1 MAILNQDSKFI
12 TYGQMNLS
20 NYLSKLWL
28 DLAMWTREFVVSDA
42 FDLGD
47 LEAVGLRLYDVP
59 NEFMDA
65 FEMLFGTETAQR
77 MLGLLTAHVVAVVE
91 ITRAQKLGNVEGADA
106 ALVRLYENSDEI
118 ASFLGQIN
126 PYWQEQVWKDLLY
139 GYNRSINDE
148 IIAVLAGAYEVA
160 IIIYESLQN
169 QASRMADY
177 MTRGFIDYFLP

>member
-1 MAILNQDSKFI
+1 MASLNQDAEFI

-20 NYLSKLWL
+20 NNLSKLWL
-28 DLAMWTREFVVSDA
+28 DLAMWTREYLLSDA

-59 NEFMDA
+59 KEFMDA
-65 FEMLFGTETAQR
+65 FEMFFGTEIAQR
-77 MLGLLTAHVVAVVE
+77 MLGLLTAHVVAVLE
-91 ITRAQKLGNVEGADA
+91 IIRAQKLGNVESADA

-126 PYWQEQVWKDLLY
+126 PYWDEQTWRDLLY
-139 GYNRSINDE
+139 GYNRAIIDE
-148 IIAVLAGAYEVA
+148 IIAVLAGAYEGA
-160 IIIYESLQN
+160 IIIYENIQN

-177 MTRGFIDYFLP
+177 MTRGFSDYFIP